1 MDLEVTRLVIDTLAS
16 TVNEL
21 ELSVMHAYEQFLT
34 KYGVGHE
41 HVTRLESYFPAI
53 DKQREYIIQLNE
65 CIVTKDFERFHDVAT
80 KVRALSELIKN
91 DAKSLLSY
99 MSTGQHIEFQDE
111 QVH

>member
-1 MDLEVTRLVIDTLAS
+1 MDIQATQLVIETLS
-16 TVNEL
+16 TTVNEL

-53 DKQREYIIQLNE
+53 DKQREYITELSRCLAI
-65 CIVTKDFERFHDVAT
+65 KDFERFHDVAT

-99 MSTGQHIEFQDE
+99 MSTGQHIEFQEE
-111 QVH
+111 QIH

>member
-1 MDLEVTRLVIDTLAS
+1 MNIEAIKLVIQNLST

-21 ELSVMHAYEQFLT
+21 ELSVMHAYEQFLA

-41 HVTRLESYFPAI
+41 HVSRLESYFPAI
-53 DKQREYIIQLNE
+53 DKQREYINELDE
-65 CIVTKDFERFHDVAT
+65 CIVSQDFEKFHDVAT

-99 MSTGQHIEFQDE
+99 MSTGQHIEFQEE